1 MNENFVRVVCLSCGT
16 SFRVDPAAIPDE
28 GATATCKNC
37 GHRFF
42 IPKTVSA
49 PVVLP
54 APVAADAAPKSVP
67 APASGP
73 PVASALQEQL
83 FTCPKCGHQQTQAFT
98 CYACGAV
105 ITPRKP
111 APGPAAPPPA
121 AHPQPVPV
129 PDMHLEKE
137 MGEIVVRTRLLSGG
151 WAKPYTKPH
160 ISIDGMDHARDWG
173 VHTFKAIKGECEV
186 AVEYKFFFWA
196 FGKNAVTVQ
205 VLAKDKVYVGY
216 DVAQALSNVR
226 GRIACLPLVEGA
238 LWQVT
243 AGTEQPSE
251 KGKSDRNKVIFTLAL
266 LGPFGLVS
274 LWRSD
279 AFSMNAKIAISAG
292 LILLTLFFISKI

>member
-1 MNENFVRVVCLSCGT
+1 MNENLVRVVCLSCGT

-28 GATATCKNC
+28 GAMATCKHC

-42 IPKTVSA
+42 IPKTASDPVA
-49 PVVLP
+49 PS
-54 APVAADAAPKSVP
+54 APVAADAAPESVP
-67 APASGP
+67 PPASGP
-73 PVASALQEQL
+73 PVATAPREEI
-83 FTCPKCGHQQTQAFT
+83 FTCPKCGHKQTQAFT

-111 APGPAAPPPA
+111 SPGPTAPPPVV
-121 AHPQPVPV
+121 HPQPVPV

-160 ISIDGMDHARDWG
+160 IFIDGMDHARDWG
-173 VHTFKAIKGECEV
+173 VHAFKAIKGECEV
-186 AVEYKFFFWA
+186 AVEYRFFLWT

-205 VLAKDKVYVGY
+205 VKEKDRVYVGY

-226 GRIACLPLVEGA
+226 GRIACLPLVEGV

-243 AGTEQPSE
+243 AGTGQPSE
-251 KGKSDRNKVIFTLAL
+251 RVKSDKNKVILSLAL

-274 LWRSD
+274 LWKSD

-292 LILLTLFFISKI
+292 MVVLTLFFISKI